1 MPLPAGL
8 RERLSLP
15 LIAAPMTI
23 VSGAELVTACCK
35 AGVIGAFPTANGRR
49 SGDLDGWINAINDD
63 LARFSEENPGKP
75 VAPLCAN
82 LIVHRTN
89 ENLAGDLASV
99 IRCKVELVIASVGS
113 PEHVIPPIHD
123 YGGIV
128 FADVASMRHV
138 EKAAAAGADGLIL
151 LTAGAGGNTGWANPF
166 SFVRQAREIFDGPL
180 ILTGGLADGASLRA
194 AEILGCELGNM
205 GTRFIATQES
215 AAVAPYRQ
223 MVVDATLDD
232 IILTRAITGLQTNI
246 LRQSLEDAGLD
257 PDNLPEHE
265 GYSSTSKKRWRDIWS
280 AGHTSGSIHDIPT
293 VAELVERLKEEYE
306 AAGG

>member
-1 MPLPAGL
+1 MSLPAGL

-15 LIAAPMTI
+15 LISAPMSI
-23 VSGAELVTACCK
+23 VSGAELVTAACK

-49 SGDLDGWINAINDD
+49 AGDLDGWINAISDD
-63 LARFSEENPGKP
+63 LSQYAEDNPGKP
-75 VAPLCAN
+75 VAPFCAN
-82 LIVHRTN
+82 LIVHHSN
-89 ENLAGDLASV
+89 ENLAGDLKSV
-99 IRCKVELVIASVGS
+99 IRCKVEYVIASVGS

-128 FADVASMRHV
+128 FADVANMRHV

-166 SFVRQAREIFDGPL
+166 SFVRQAREIYDGPL

-194 AEILGCELGNM
+194 AEVLGCELGNM

-215 AAVAPYRQ
+215 GAVEPYRQ
-223 MVVDATLDD
+223 MIVNSKLDD
-232 IILTRAITGLQTNI
+232 IILTRAMNGLENNI
-246 LRQSLEDAGLD
+246 MRQSLIEAGLD
-257 PDNLPEHE
+257 PDNLPASEAYDS
-265 GYSSTSKKRWRDIWS
+265 GRKKRWRDIWS
-280 AGHTSGSIHDIPT
+280 AGHTAGSVHDIPT
-293 VAELVERLKEEYE
+293 VAELVERMKAEYE